1 MSEAR
6 SFINSNAQS
15 YESLKADT
23 PMSANQRAKFDV
35 LNAHIVD
42 SVVVGGELIIV
53 GDPSTPSCTSHEA
66 FLMSQ
71 AEGIHHQLEVNGAG
85 VDDFLLDNY
94 EMLQSFLAHA
104 SMGAGAVSDGW
115 SRHLDAI
122 KGTLGQ
128 IEQLHRDYLGSGTI
142 KARDE
147 FYAKRMGLFIRL
159 EEQLDRLAAYGSG
172 LRKKGT
178 TKRTLGI
185 STKSYLHSGEI
196 VGYAEKLAGVSKAA
210 NLIKKGTYIG
220 IGLDVAATGLSI
232 HKACTFGREDECTR
246 ARYVEGGALIGSV
259 GGSTVGGAV
268 GGAIATAVC
277 AAVLGIPTGGSGA
290 LACAVLGGTVGGKI
304 GGEKGGQGGEY
315 FGDVLYRSLNP

>member
-6 SFINSNAQS
+6 SFINSHAQS

-104 SMGAGAVSDGW
+104 SMG
-115 SRHLDAI
+115 
-122 KGTLGQ
+122 Q
-128 IEQLHRDYLGSGTI
+128 EQ
-142 KARDE
+142 
-147 FYAKRMGLFIRL
+147 
-159 EEQLDRLAAYGSG
+159 
-172 LRKKGT
+172 
-178 TKRTLGI
+178 
-185 STKSYLHSGEI
+185 
-196 VGYAEKLAGVSKAA
+196 
-210 NLIKKGTYIG
+210 
-220 IGLDVAATGLSI
+220 
-232 HKACTFGREDECTR
+232 
-246 ARYVEGGALIGSV
+246 
-259 GGSTVGGAV
+259 
-268 GGAIATAVC
+268 
-277 AAVLGIPTGGSGA
+277 
-290 LACAVLGGTVGGKI
+290 
-304 GGEKGGQGGEY
+304 
-315 FGDVLYRSLNP
+315 